1 MKHSDTDCRTHPTSY
16 KSQRRVPCLPTLTS
30 TPIGDS
36 MIAEQA
42 LADSEARFRA
52 LVTASSDVVFRMSAD
67 FRELRQLEGRMFVEE
82 SPLPNRAWFER
93 YVFPDDRERV
103 LVTIEDAIQRKCVF

>member
-1 MKHSDTDCRTHPTSY
+1 
-16 KSQRRVPCLPTLTS
+16 
-30 TPIGDS
+30 

-42 LADSEARFRA
+42 LAESEARFRA

-67 FRELRQLEGRMFVEE
+67 FRELRQLEGRMFMEA
-82 SPLPNRAWFER
+82 SPLPNRDWFEQ

-103 LVTIEDAIQRKCVF
+103 LGTIQDAINRKSIFESEHRVFRADGIRWLDARALGAHARCRRARSSSG

>member
-1 MKHSDTDCRTHPTSY
+1 
-16 KSQRRVPCLPTLTS
+16 
-30 TPIGDS
+30 

-67 FRELRQLEGRMFVEE
+67 FRELRQLDGRMFMEP
-82 SPLPNRAWFER
+82 SPLPNRDWFEQ
-93 YVFPDDRERV
+93 YVFPADRERV
-103 LVTIEDAIQRKCVF
+103 LCTIQDAIKRKRVFESEHRVFRADGTVGWTQARSGRCSMPRVRSSSG